1 MVAEEEV
8 ASFWW
13 PTFPLGIVPL
23 ILGILLVRP
32 RGRTTVVLVTLVVM
46 LLGVKGLM
54 RGHRSSG
61 TLEMRH
67 GVRWF

>member
-1 MVAEEEV
+1 M

-13 PTFPLGIVPL
+13 PTVPLGIVPL
-23 ILGILLVRP
+23 ILGILLVRS
-32 RGRTTVVLVTLVVM
+32 GRRTAVVLVTLVVM
-46 LLGVKGLM
+46 LLGVQGLM

-67 GVRWF
+67 GVQWF